1 MIFSGS
7 RSARRRRRSCRARSP
22 NSCSSAIS
30 ASGGSVSTKPVEI
43 GETVMP
49 SGASPS
55 TKADQLSTSCG
66 RTLRRCRMSS
76 SISRRPADS
85 AAISTR
91 PWKSSR
97 KRASSR
103 AGSSLRG
110 SMRSPGGARVR
121 EVLIG
126 QGLRQRIELDA
137 RQLDPAQRCE
147 ALHELVD
154 RREHFGGLEDRTLGI
169 VPALLVPARDLAE
182 HLRGRTLHV
191 RFRGDDRV
199 PRQVV
204 EQRRGGVEEQRQ
216 VVLDARRRRA
226 FGDVAVD
233 RPCAS
238 GRPGSGCGSD
248 A

>member
-30 ASGGSVSTKPVEI
+30 ASGGSVSTQAGRDRRDGDAERRVAVDEAP
-43 GETVMP
+43 
-49 SGASPS
+49 
-55 TKADQLSTSCG
+55 TS
-66 RTLRRCRMSS
+66 RRRAAAAALRRCRMSS

-91 PWKSSR
+91 PWKSRR

-103 AGSSLRG
+103 AGSSLRAIDAQ
-110 SMRSPGGARVR
+110 SRRRARR

-147 ALHELVD
+147 PLHELVG
-154 RREHFGGLEDRTLGI
+154 RREHFGGLENRALG
-169 VPALLVPARDLAE
+169 VVAALLVAALRSRRTPAR
-182 HLRGRTLHV
+182 
-191 RFRGDDRV
+191 
-199 PRQVV
+199 PRP
-204 EQRRGGVEEQRQ
+204 
-216 VVLDARRRRA
+216 ARRVSA
-226 FGDVAVD
+226 ATIVL
-233 RPCAS
+233 P
-238 GRPGSGCGSD
+238 GR
-248 A
+248 